1 MTPIPPRPT
10 TPSMRQPANSRPETR
25 SATGINLVGGFLYEH
40 AKYPRHSARR
50 VRLALAIGTAAVAQ
64 DALDSL
70 ERAVVG
76 HVPARQL
83 HRLSRELG
91 HAAQAT
97 VTVEQTRAQALA
109 RRREHRLLDRLAVE
123 PGATVASRLVD

>member
-25 SATGINLVGGFLYEH
+25 SATGTNLVGGFLYEH
-40 AKYPRHSARR
+40 AKYPWHSARC
-50 VRLALAIGTAAVAQ
+50 VRLAQAVGPAAAPQ

-70 ERAVVG
+70 ERTVVG

-83 HRLSRELG
+83 HHLSRELG
-91 HAAQAT
+91 HATHAA
-97 VTVEQTRAQALA
+97 VAVEQTRAQ
-109 RRREHRLLDRLAVE
+109 
-123 PGATVASRLVD
+123 